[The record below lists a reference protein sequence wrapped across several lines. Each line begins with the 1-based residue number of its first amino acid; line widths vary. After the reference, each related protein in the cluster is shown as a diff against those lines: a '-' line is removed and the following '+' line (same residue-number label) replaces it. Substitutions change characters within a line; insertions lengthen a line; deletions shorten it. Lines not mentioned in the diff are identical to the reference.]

1 MNYYFKK
8 KINFLE
14 INVIKNIDLLMQ
26 VSYTKWEKEKNFI
39 MYVIKYYIKFFN
51 FKFIFLFILLFN
63 LEKEFR
69 NLFVLEIRKNN

>member
-26 VSYTKWEKEKNFI
+26 VSYIKWENEKKII
-39 MYVIKYYIKFFN
+39 MYVIKYYINFFN
-51 FKFIFLFILLFN
+51 FKSILLFILLFN
-63 LEKEFR
+63 LEKEFI